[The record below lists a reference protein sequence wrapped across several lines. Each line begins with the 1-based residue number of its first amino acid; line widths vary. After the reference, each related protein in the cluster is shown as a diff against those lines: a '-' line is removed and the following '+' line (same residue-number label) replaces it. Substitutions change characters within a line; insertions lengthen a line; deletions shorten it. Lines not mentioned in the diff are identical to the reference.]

1 MNETLQIIILLLVQ
15 TNVETSLNSQ
25 VNMGTRKSLRKFWT
39 GMYN

>member
-25 VNMGTRKSLRKFWT
+25 VNMGTRKSLRKF
-39 GMYN
+39 